1 MPEDLV
7 DGSDSL
13 LVPPGD
19 AQALAV
25 ALRRLLTDPP
35 LRARLAAGGR
45 RAHDERFSAT
55 RFVEGLRAVYGE
67 LGIL

>member
-19 AQALAV
+19 AQALAA
-25 ALRRLLTDPP
+25 ALRRLLGDPA

-45 RAHDERFSAT
+45 RTHDERFSAA
-55 RFVEGLRAVYGE
+55 RFVGGLRAVYRE
-67 LGIL
+67 VGIL